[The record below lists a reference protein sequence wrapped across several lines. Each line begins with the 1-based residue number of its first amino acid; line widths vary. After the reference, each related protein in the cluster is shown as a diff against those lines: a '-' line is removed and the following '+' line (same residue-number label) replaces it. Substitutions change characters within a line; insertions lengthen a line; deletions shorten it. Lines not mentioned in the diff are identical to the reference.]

1 MEQTLNAVAQ
11 ILLQALPTF
20 VLVLLLHQYLRAVYF
35 KPVGRV
41 LEERNEATE
50 GARRKAAESL
60 ARAES
65 KAAGYEES
73 LRAARNEVYR
83 EQEEVR
89 RKWLDEQAAQI
100 RDARARVDVM
110 VKEARAQLAAEA
122 DAAKET
128 LEANSRLLA
137 DQITRTILERRP
149 A

>member
-20 VLVLLLHQYLRAVYF
+20 VLVLLLHQFLRVFFF
-35 KPVGRV
+35 KPMGRV

-65 KAAGYEES
+65 KAAAYEES

-110 VKEARAQLAAEA
+110 VKDARAQLAAEA
-122 DAAKET
+122 DAAKAT